1 MMNSPKSAYQQGK
14 QLAEMLSG
22 VGQTLLEVKK
32 ALTGLDQ
39 RLKAVEELTVDADL
53 RGTLVVI
60 GRRLDALEKVLRSC
74 DG

>member
-1 MMNSPKSAYQQGK
+1 MNTPKSVYQQGK
-14 QLAEMLSG
+14 QLADMLTG
-22 VGQTLLEVKK
+22 VGQTLLEVKE
-32 ALTGLDQ
+32 ALIGLDQ

-60 GRRLDALEKVLRSC
+60 GRRLAALEKVLRSC

>member
-1 MMNSPKSAYQQGK
+1 MNVPKNAYHQGK
-14 QLAEMLSG
+14 QLADMLTG
-22 VGQTLLEVKK
+22 VGKTLLEVKE

-39 RLKAVEELTVDADL
+39 RLQAVEGIVVDADL
-53 RGTLVVI
+53 RGTLVVM

>member
-1 MMNSPKSAYQQGK
+1 MNTPKSVYQQGK
-14 QLAEMLSG
+14 QLADLLKSVGDTLSNVKDG
-22 VGQTLLEVKK
+22 LE
-32 ALTGLDQ
+32 ALDQ
-39 RLKAVEELTVDADL
+39 RLTAVESITIDADL